1 MATVL
6 KTVIGASLSRVQIPA
21 PPPMSCRKTSFTVFQ
36 RSRRELELRSRAQD
50 FGRHGRPLNSKT
62 TLPTRTRLARRP
74 GRSPRSG
81 FCQRAE
87 RVNYVLKSH
96 TGAPD
101 QPLNFAYVS
110 RGLCSPAAKR
120 KR

>member
-1 MATVL
+1 
-6 KTVIGASLSRVQIPA
+6 
-21 PPPMSCRKTSFTVFQ
+21 MSCRKTSFTVFQ

-62 TLPTRTRLARRP
+62 TLPTRTRLGRRP

-96 TGAPD
+96 TCPSANVVTIWRAEALQVLGGRRH
-101 QPLNFAYVS
+101 AYS
-110 RGLCSPAAKR
+110 RGSTL
-120 KR
+120 